1 MEKKKEPKIVFI
13 SWACVLVGIII
24 IAGLLSWVYIK
35 KITDIPNLIIS
46 ISMSVLTS
54 LVASFIFA
62 LFQRGC
68 IKEEKNKIK
77 KSLKQIEQSLRR
89 QNELY
94 DSGIESIHPKAYF
107 DDEKEYW
114 EKLIFNTEK
123 RLDLIGHSISPW
135 FSMDYKELFRS
146 KVIYMLKSENEVR
159 IIMSGEEIRM
169 ENIKRAYYEGNKV
182 IKLNKVETS
191 ILELVHILDEVEEEK
206 REYLKVYFTDN
217 KDVTYL
223 YIRTDSECI
232 ISPYIRSSTNSQNS
246 FLMKLTPGTKY
257 AKAFE
262 NDFIDF
268 IEKNNCLDLK
278 MENIE
283 TIKEIEFYRVRNKYS
298 GSNWDNEITE
308 KYVFQDINGEEKY
321 EVGCFEHYQEEKYIK
336 TVIELPVSYGCP
348 SKCKF
353 CASSMINS
361 FKVLSAEQMME
372 LFQYIYDKKELYK
385 KEYILISITGSGD
398 IFYNFENVEHFMSML
413 KKYKN
418 VFITISSCLWN
429 KKLLTKIEKS
439 SENLSIRN
447 IQITYVSDEKQKLE
461 EVIPAYLNMESN
473 IQEVIEYIEST
484 NKTYYRINYIMIQGV
499 NDSEESWQHFIQL
512 FFDIK
517 DKIVVRISKLNQTQS
532 TIKNGLE
539 AVDEKTMLQFKL
551 KLEQSGIKSYLF
563 YAYCNDCM
571 NCGQLITER

>member
-1 MEKKKEPKIVFI
+1 
-13 SWACVLVGIII
+13 
-24 IAGLLSWVYIK
+24 
-35 KITDIPNLIIS
+35 
-46 ISMSVLTS
+46 
-54 LVASFIFA
+54 
-62 LFQRGC
+62 
-68 IKEEKNKIK
+68 
-77 KSLKQIEQSLRR
+77 
-89 QNELY
+89 
-94 DSGIESIHPKAYF
+94 
-107 DDEKEYW
+107 
-114 EKLIFNTEK
+114 
-123 RLDLIGHSISPW
+123 
-135 FSMDYKELFRS
+135 
-146 KVIYMLKSENEVR
+146 
-159 IIMSGEEIRM
+159 
-169 ENIKRAYYEGNKV
+169 
-182 IKLNKVETS
+182 
-191 ILELVHILDEVEEEK
+191 
-206 REYLKVYFTDN
+206 
-217 KDVTYL
+217 
-223 YIRTDSECI
+223 
-232 ISPYIRSSTNSQNS
+232 
-246 FLMKLTPGTKY
+246 
-257 AKAFE
+257 
-262 NDFIDF
+262 
-268 IEKNNCLDLK
+268 
-278 MENIE
+278 
-283 TIKEIEFYRVRNKYS
+283 
-298 GSNWDNEITE
+298 
-308 KYVFQDINGEEKY
+308 
-321 EVGCFEHYQEEKYIK
+321 
-336 TVIELPVSYGCP
+336 
-348 SKCKF
+348 
-353 CASSMINS
+353 MINS